1 MTATPGAQPN
11 FKTAK
16 SSPRASEGKTPGL
29 QAPRAPQA
37 PTLKTSICT
46 CAASQPSPLL
56 PPGARRGQ
64 GSAPRPAAALHPG
77 TGRSLRVPPVPP
89 GGLRARRPARKPQP
103 RPPPDR
109 TSASCSRWS
118 RPPAPPRS
126 SAGPPVPTW
135 PCQRGGA
142 TSAENKERPR
152 RRCGSVADVSGRR
165 TQEQSVRG
173 AQKVP
178 EIPAPAPACP
188 ARPAAER
195 PGRATGP
202 EPRGGGAGEGRGRRA
217 RRRAPR
223 GRPEPDWAGEP
234 GGVARAPLPAL
245 ERGTAPGEVRPGSGP
260 WAERG
265 GGHSAGI
272 AGRRP
277 GRLAWTRDVPLE
289 FCGSPEV
296 ARSSSHCASVS
307 RVESQPL
314 VPAWPRQFPR
324 PYTRCRVGDPRSHL
338 RAGPSPLGQVGRLR
352 HRGRRV
358 QDAIMTSEACMGA

>member
-1 MTATPGAQPN
+1 MTASPGAQPN
-11 FKTAK
+11 FQTAK

-89 GGLRARRPARKPQP
+89 GGLRARRPARKPRP

-142 TSAENKERPR
+142 ASAENKERPR

-202 EPRGGGAGEGRGRRA
+202 EPRGGGAGRGPRGGRR
-217 RRRAPR
+217 
-223 GRPEPDWAGEP
+223 
-234 GGVARAPLPAL
+234 PA
-245 ERGTAPGEVRPGSGP
+245 SGP
-260 WAERG
+260 WRSARG
-265 GGHSAGI
+265 RAP
-272 AGRRP
+272 GRRWMRP
-277 GRLAWTRDVPLE
+277 GRGEVTAWET
-289 FCGSPEV
+289 
-296 ARSSSHCASVS
+296 
-307 RVESQPL
+307 
-314 VPAWPRQFPR
+314 
-324 PYTRCRVGDPRSHL
+324 RVGGGGGCGWER
-338 RAGPSPLGQVGRLR
+338 GPS
-352 HRGRRV
+352 RGAAERRP
-358 QDAIMTSEACMGA
+358 